1 MGNYLC
7 NMTPDQRR
15 SRLKEICEDASYI
28 SLSKQLL
35 DVYLQGGTPG
45 GGGQG
50 APAPALSYQRV
61 CLFQTQEHRR
71 RHRLLEQ
78 GYPNAVTLLRS
89 SYYRGELT
97 PPIQMIPSAFRED
110 CEFFMSP
117 VKRLAI
123 LFERAATCEE
133 GRAILD
139 APFYGGL
146 DRVTNGGT
154 SITVQLLTGKRLN
167 LQFPGRSGQGALTT
181 LDLKEAIQSREG
193 FRPDQQRLIYN
204 GRELQ
209 DHESIEERGIR
220 DNALLQLVIRLRGG
234 CCSCCL
240 DSVIE
245 PAPNSVGVPLTA
257 TVSVRFT
264 CGSSSSNVSIGR
276 QCICSNASGRNDQR
290 TLEYAN
296 NNLVVS
302 VAQQRRKTVKRYVL
316 IRTNHSDDLHLSM
329 VRYDR
334 IELWGS
340 FLVNRRLPTFL
351 HEIVLR
357 FLELDPSQWY
367 SVGPQIHVAQKT
379 LTLSDNDAAGAA
391 FNRDTANVVFEVTPP
406 GGEWAANTAYRVDI
420 SYKEGEGVD
429 PVLPFN
435 RTFSFVTA
443 GANGEGQ
450 EELDR
455 YQEHDAGGV

>member
-1 MGNYLC
+1 
-7 NMTPDQRR
+7 MTSDQRR
-15 SRLKEICEDASYI
+15 SHLKEICDDASYI

-35 DVYLQGGTPG
+35 DVYRGTPSG
-45 GGGQG
+45 GGRGTSS
-50 APAPALSYQRV
+50 LSYQRV
-61 CLFQTQEHRR
+61 CLFQTQEDRR
-71 RHRLLEQ
+71 RFRLLEQ
-78 GYPNAVTLLRS
+78 GYPNAVTLLRGCQRS
-89 SYYRGELT
+89 T
-97 PPIQMIPSAFRED
+97 NACIQMIPSAFRED
-110 CEFFMSP
+110 YEFFMYP

-123 LFERAATCEE
+123 LFEKAATCEE

-139 APFYGGL
+139 TPFYGGL
-146 DRVTNGGT
+146 DRMTAEGTN
-154 SITVQLLTGKRLN
+154 ITVLTLTSAGGKRLN
-167 LQFPGRSGQGALTT
+167 LHFPGRSGHGGLTT

-193 FRPDQQRLIYN
+193 IPPGQQRLIYN
-204 GRELQ
+204 GSQLQ
-209 DHESIEERGIR
+209 DHESIEERGIQ
-220 DNALLQLVIRLRGG
+220 DKALLHLVLRLRGG

-240 DSVIE
+240 DSLIE

-257 TVSVRFT
+257 TVSVQFK
-264 CGSSSSNVSIGR
+264 CGSSSNVSVGR
-276 QCICSNASGRNDQR
+276 DCCCGNASGGNDQR

-302 VAQQRRKTVKRYVL
+302 VAQQRRKTVKRHLL
-316 IRTNHSDDLHLSM
+316 IRTNRSDGRSCLHLSM

-334 IELWGS
+334 IELWGF
-340 FLVNRRLPTFL
+340 FLVNRRLPTCL

-367 SVGPQIHVAQKT
+367 SVGPQMHVAQKT
-379 LTLSDNDAAGAA
+379 LTLSDNDAAEAT

-420 SYKEGEGVD
+420 SYAGAVNPKY
-429 PVLPFN
+429 PPILPFN

-450 EELDR
+450 EELVS
-455 YQEHDAGGV
+455 YQEHDAGGVLS

>member
-7 NMTPDQRR
+7 NMTADQRR

-35 DVYLQGGTPG
+35 DVYLQSRTPG
-45 GGGQG
+45 DGGRG
-50 APAPALSYQRV
+50 APSLSYQRV
-61 CLFQTQEHRR
+61 CLFQTQEDRR
-71 RHRLLEQ
+71 RLRLLEQ
-78 GYPNAVTLLRS
+78 GYPNAVKLLRI
-89 SYYRGELT
+89 SYELSRHNLSVRT
-97 PPIQMIPSAFRED
+97 ATIPSAFRED
-110 CEFFMSP
+110 YEFFMYP
-117 VKRLAI
+117 INRLAI

-146 DRVTNGGT
+146 DCMTTEGTN
-154 SITVQLLTGKRLN
+154 ITVLTLTGKRLN
-167 LQFPGRSGQGALTT
+167 LQVPGPSAHLTT

-193 FRPDQQRLIYN
+193 IPPSQQRLIYN
-204 GRELQ
+204 GTQLQ
-209 DHESIEERGIR
+209 DHVSIEEYGIQ
-220 DNALLQLVIRLRGG
+220 DNALLHLVLRLRGG

-240 DSVIE
+240 DSLIE

-257 TVSVRFT
+257 TVSVQFT
-264 CGSSSSNVSIGR
+264 CGSSSSNVSIG
-276 QCICSNASGRNDQR
+276 QNCICSNASGRNDQR

-302 VAQQRRKTVKRYVL
+302 VAQQRPITVKRHLL
-316 IRTNHSDDLHLSM
+316 IRTRGCLHLSM

-340 FLVNRRLPTFL
+340 FLVNRRLPKFL

-367 SVGPQIHVAQKT
+367 SVGPQMHVAQKT
-379 LTLSDNDAAGAA
+379 LTLGDNDAAEAT

-406 GGEWAANTAYRVDI
+406 GGEWAANTTYRVDI
-420 SYKEGEGVD
+420 SYEDGEAD

-450 EELDR
+450 EELVS
-455 YQEHDAGGV
+455 YQEHDAGGCI